1 MSKDL
6 QLIKRLLVA
15 VLILA
20 MALSATV
27 DMLSYADSVTSPQK
41 EILDKVKHE
50 LPGQVTAVITADAS
64 APVGQ
69 PFNLN
74 IRLDLPRIMT
84 HTYQADLPPSQMFD
98 EYEDVKVTI
107 PLPKG
112 VTAVDK
118 KYLDTSGKN
127 LVVEFPKLY
136 AGDFEGQTNKGK
148 DIKLK
153 LLDNGGVANG
163 EEFIFSGA
171 KWSLD
176 TDVYLDKTENPRREK
191 INITGD
197 ISETKHAAKASD
209 AWGLLK
215 TWKKTEEIGNQV
227 VFSFEIAAGLQG
239 AKADGSKFLYST
251 STEEYD
257 RYGRLNFQDNTYQIT
272 EFIPQLVQINQDGS
286 KIKKEIWPEA
296 VTVIKNAVSAYDIE
310 EKTVYQSNTSNY
322 TQGTTKNIT
331 FNQYNTYDPNPKTDI
346 IGESPQYTKYTVC
359 LAYNKD
365 AFLIDANEKVIRTFQ
380 VQNEAKLNYQL
391 LGEAAASD
399 ADEALASYVIRKGIG
414 QIVLNKYLVYPQDG
428 KEVKRVYD
436 EKAKKEFPMSS
447 ALTFTLY
454 TDIACTKVA
463 KTVADKDAIATYST
477 ERGNAVFDYMPAGTY
492 YVKETGAIKDFG
504 AKQNPM
510 QVTVPRSGGTATVE
524 FTNVNKDFG
533 SIAVQKVRKTKD
545 GKEVPF
551 GGVEFELYRNKQ
563 DVNDVSKKAPHTIK
577 TESDGNGYLN
587 KIPVGI
593 YYAKEL
599 MPNGYK
605 PNEEIYEVEVVAD
618 LAKFKG
624 FKASDGKYYGTAENP
639 IVNEANTGMLYFG
652 VIKWDL
658 DLKSERE
665 INYLTPSNQ
674 IKPVST
680 AYAGYKLDLY
690 HEKDGTIVRYKENG
704 KDVTL
709 TADQNGI
716 IKKRLPAGKYYVVAN
731 TSGYDKDKYT
741 PWAQN
746 HQMVDGKYCM
756 GAFTVEVYD
765 DNYNLPNPDSDGVI
779 DWKNALDYTTEYNVI
794 HNFSGMCNMSLKK
807 LGSGQYVVPEARF
820 DVYKIS
826 GKGAA
831 LSSGKRIEKDVKTNN
846 KAYKFFSNVEPGWY
860 AFVETAT
867 GPQYYLPKGGIRQDI
882 YVSKA
887 VFDQTMTG
895 KTGIEANKAKM
906 IQKAQLVFFDNKLYD
921 ETPLVGLTFKK
932 IDSKTKKQIYDGAK
946 FNVYY
951 IENDVDGSKGLSPID
966 SQEAKRVYLG
976 VYCYKTN
983 TSTKN
988 KFYETKTYNGI
999 TYNIFNAEK
1008 GAPKDKTYLVQG
1020 KDGKLVPAY
1029 GNDTTTMV
1037 GWIPYNLLGKDIKLY
1052 VEEVTAPL
1060 GYNLPSNPSDR
1071 IRSTT
1076 VKGGTIDET
1085 KVLVLENT
1093 PKPATC
1099 SITVAV
1105 SNRNYNQTKD
1115 MTAADSR
1122 GTYVEGSA
1130 VRLYEWNESS
1140 KKWVYV
1146 AEKNT
1151 SIDGTYITE
1160 SGAVFRTEFGK
1171 TYAIAE
1177 KKTGNKNNLYYYD
1190 VQHKWLKRESKDK
1203 LTLGDGT
1210 AAGTY
1215 KLEEQKTI
1223 DGWTLYGPITMP
1235 KASDHMVNYK
1245 FTFYNLP
1252 KQNIWLGKRDA
1263 DFDEPILKSGKF
1275 SIYRVPEGKS
1285 AYADLSELEWV
1296 YDYGSNGGWAT
1307 YKGAKLSIGNYVI
1320 VEVKAPRGYSN
1331 LGARKPFSVKETIKL
1346 IPGTNQY
1353 GVLVTM
1359 YNHEI
1364 QFLKDLV
1371 YNYMSK
1377 SVVTPAGKN
1386 IEGSLLGEKG
1396 ESISVS
1402 YQINGVRL
1410 SNIKNGVVY
1419 RNAVLEDS
1427 GLTYF
1432 AGQNGNGNEI
1442 KITEDDY
1449 ALTSLV
1455 VQKVTN
1461 FRGNSFKATVE
1472 YRTLGSNTW
1481 KSAGVVDLSKQQVS
1495 ITLGNDKEKAVAFR
1509 IKYDNDGIFQGFEGG
1524 GVTVNAELYKRDILK
1539 TEEEIISVK
1548 NTCNYTFQYGVY
1560 NEEGKLTYYDSKQIK
1575 DAIINLNPTDLY
1587 PQAKIQKS
1595 AELLTA
1601 SGTSESIA
1609 KAGDQIRYTIT
1620 LTNVSTGDKNPL
1632 RNPII
1637 LDRLPEEVKA
1647 VSQGQYEKYFDI
1659 TMPSGIKLASG
1670 SSMKPID
1677 GGTAAAVF
1685 FDGALEQG
1693 ESITVSFLTKVK
1705 EDAVSVDELIKN
1717 EAAASSA
1724 IKGYAVSGNTDAA
1737 SFKDVNGNWP
1747 TANDTYKT
1755 IVNKLKKKAY
1765 GYITS
1770 KAENTI
1776 ERSEGLTIRKYVQG
1790 ELDKEN
1796 GYQSYLSN
1804 TTPGGM
1810 VNFKI
1815 ILQNTGNTPVSK
1827 IRLADLLPQPG
1838 DDINEEERESK
1849 WQPIP
1854 QSYDVFK
1861 ISKNGKK
1868 TPLSPVIY
1876 TATGTFNQSLR
1887 GDSAAFGGAWQKG
1900 GSFSERTTA
1909 IGFDFGDETLKEGEY
1924 ISLELKMKAP
1934 TSGDFSGK
1942 FASNNASVYYN
1953 SEEKTND
1960 LLISNTV
1967 HTIYRTKLVGMGG
1980 KVFLDEDMDGL
1991 YTGSEKVI
1999 SGIPVRL
2006 HIYENGKL
2014 KDTLLTETGADGRYY
2029 FDNLFPSYAK
2039 EGEFDK
2045 PYYQYQAEFVI
2056 PKGTCLTDAYAG
2068 GADAWKA
2075 NELGKVGTSPAPQTN
2090 NDSEYSAQKREIDS
2104 NADVITHKTEL
2115 FYLNPAPNIDGAQP
2129 RTRQAGY
2136 DLTYDAGLVRVRNVE
2151 IKKYS
2156 GTTLATPLKGAEFC
2170 LTGTGLPASGITV
2183 TSDEN
2188 GIAAFKNPLL
2198 GAEGKY
2204 YRINYYGNY
2213 KIREVKAPEGHVNQN
2228 WQTTINAGEDRT
2240 NLTYEALNESS
2251 QLNYAV
2257 KNPKLTNLTIQK
2269 QVVNGTSADLTKDFY
2284 FTVIIEGRMYEGAYK
2299 QTAADGTITDKTT
2312 DAKGRIVLKHGQKA
2326 VIEGLQDGQ
2335 LYIVREA
2342 KAEGFSTHIS
2352 KGMGKIAAD
2361 ANQNVV
2367 TCTNTKDSGYVQ
2379 IKKVYKGNSIHR
2391 DDVFDFKVKIDG
2403 KDYSGYYMVGAESK
2417 EAQDGLIR
2425 IKGGETATIG
2435 AGIGQKFEV
2444 SEASYPNYETIVT
2457 ASNDISVSNLKASGS
2472 FKETIGEIIYT
2483 NVLQTTG
2490 IVVTKKLNIHE
2501 DIYELYKNSN
2511 FIFKMELDGKPY
2523 IGEYIFYPIKGDS
2536 GKKEIRYTSDGTFT
2550 MSAVNAVEFDKLPK
2564 GSSYRVSE
2572 LENQGGVSYT
2582 ITKPSFTGAVEKGAD
2597 EVTFENKF
2605 KETGKLHIKKV
2616 VTQKSGDTTEFR
2628 FRLKLNKE
2636 IVQKFTYKC
2645 RKTDGTFTTVKV
2657 TDGWIRLKHN
2667 ETAEIE
2673 GIPKGTL
2680 YEVTEEAKDKYTTII
2695 PNNYSGTIGTG
2706 SITVTY
2712 TNIYET
2718 DNIRFTLRKKV
2729 ISDKL
2734 SDHTKSYTFFIFV
2747 YSNKGGPAWQ
2757 RIHPIKSGTIVNLTT
2772 DKQTKITFST
2782 ANKNVLY
2789 AESKGSLNAPET
2801 MKGYFSVVKLKEGEE
2816 FRVSDED
2823 LITTTGIKLRG
2834 IYIIESKTDA
2844 PNLNESDISFS
2855 VSGSGEA
2862 RTTERY
2868 FKYKYGGKQITFE
2881 RQPIAQIFHPGAGKE
2896 KPDDKVRATIT
2907 NNFNTTDKAYRIQ
2920 IEKKWKSA
2928 SIPAAE
2934 LSKRYPI
2941 KIEVNIDGNYMPY
2954 NGSITVLKNG
2964 KSSTVAV
2971 SNGLTTIG
2979 LKETLTVTETGY
2991 NKFRVTELDSEGLY
3005 KTEYSGY
3012 DDNTTHIITGNETTS
3027 STIRK
3032 AVITNSYS
3040 SLSALNIY
3048 KTNVGGDANDEF
3060 TFKVY
3065 LNEKPYSGSYKIVSP
3080 SDSLKPEDWKNAQTT
3095 DGIIKLKGNQRAKIE
3110 GILPNTTYYVEEVEN
3125 SNYVSNCTTNNAS
3138 GTLNQNISIRF
3149 QNTIKNTGLS
3159 ISKTVVGAEAK
3170 DAEDVFEFF
3179 VSLKMTGDT
3188 AYVPYAGAY
3197 SIQQNG
3203 KTGDS
3208 IQISDGKVRIKAGQ
3222 LAVLKDIPLGSEY
3235 KVEEITHDKYS
3246 LTEKK
3251 GTEGKITDLGNLA
3264 TFVNT
3269 RKTAGLTIKKV
3280 QNGGD
3285 ANDIFRFKVTLNE
3298 AEYTGSYTV
3307 KDAAGE
3313 TLATNTTED
3322 GWLSIKGGQ
3331 QAEITGIAIGTVYKI
3346 TEEDR
3351 ADYEEQIQNAAGI
3364 IEEGENKNI
3373 ETFVND
3379 KIEKALIFSKSNI
3392 GGQQED
3398 AFEFELK
3405 VDGKAYS
3412 GEYTLTDADGKKQ
3425 TLTAEGGLITLKGG
3439 QQASVKLPVGS
3450 RYTLEEKDKAG
3461 YTKQIPTTSTYV
3473 EGGEEPEITV
3483 GEGSAEGTMFDGL
3496 QRIDFSNLYTEKGLL
3511 EINKIREGGSPS
3523 DLFVFN
3529 VTING
3534 VPYSG
3539 DYQIYTEDGMLIPG
3553 GHQTEGGKIT
3563 MTGGGR
3569 ILISGLNPGETYTVS
3584 ETPHPDYECDKPM
3597 QSGTISRSGTPEE
3610 GSYSVNRAD
3619 FVNVH
3624 KTGGFSVY
3632 KNNLGG
3638 NTSDLFTFT
3647 ALHEVT
3653 ETDEAGT
3660 STIFEPFPGMPYK
3673 LYQETLGGWEPV
3685 LNDEEIS
3692 FTTDAEGRF
3701 SLTGGQKAVFED
3713 VDSNTKIRITEAE
3726 AEGYAASVRLNEG
3739 SEIDASEI
3747 VFIVT
3752 GDTNHE
3758 VVYINR
3764 IVEQNIEMPETGG
3777 MGVAGFA
3784 AISALLSAFAIVLL
3798 RRKKN
3803 SNESL

>member
-27 DMLSYADSVTSPQK
+27 DMLSYADSVTSSEK
-41 EILDKVKHE
+41 EILDKVKRE

-84 HTYQADLPPSQMFD
+84 YTYQADLPSSQMFD
-98 EYEDVKVTI
+98 EYENVKVTI
-107 PLPKG
+107 PLPEG

-118 KYLDTSGKN
+118 NYLDASGKN
-127 LVVEFPKLY
+127 LVVKFPKLY
-136 AGDFEGQTNKGK
+136 DGDFEGQTNKGK

-163 EEFIFSGA
+163 KEFIFSGA

-176 TDVYLDKTENPRREK
+176 ADVYLDKTENQRREK

-197 ISETKHAAKASD
+197 IPQTKHTAKASD

-296 VTVIKNAVSAYDIE
+296 VTVIKNAVSAYGIK
-310 EKTVYQSNTSNY
+310 EKTVYPSTTSNY
-322 TQGTTKNIT
+322 IQGTTKNIT

-346 IGESPQYTKYTVC
+346 IGESPQYTKYTVR

-391 LGEAAASD
+391 IGEAAASD
-399 ADEALASYVIRKGIG
+399 ADEASASYVIRKGIG

-436 EKAKKEFPMSS
+436 KNAEKDFSMSS
-447 ALTFTLY
+447 PLTFTLY
-454 TDIACTKVA
+454 TDSACTKVA

-492 YVKETGAIKDFG
+492 YVKETGGIKSFT

-545 GKEVPF
+545 GSQVPF
-551 GGVEFELYRNKQ
+551 GEVKFELYRNKQ
-563 DVNDVSKKAPHTIK
+563 DVNDVSKEAAHTIK

-599 MPNGYK
+599 TPNGYK

-624 FKASDGKYYGTAENP
+624 FKASDGNYYGTAENP

-690 HEKDGTIVRYKENG
+690 YEKDGTIVRYKENG

-746 HQMVDGKYCM
+746 HQMVGGKYCM

-765 DNYNLPNPDSDGVI
+765 DNYDLPKPDADGKI
-779 DWKNALDYTTEYNVI
+779 DWKKEQGYTTNYDVI

-882 YVSKA
+882 YVSKP

-895 KTGIEANKAKM
+895 KDGIEANKAKM
-906 IQKAQLVFFDNKLYD
+906 IQAAQLVFFDNKLYD

-932 IDSKTKKQIYDGAK
+932 IDSKTKEQIYDGAK

-951 IENDVDGSKGLSPID
+951 IENDVDGSQELSPID
-966 SQEAKRVYLG
+966 SQKAKRVYLG

-999 TYNIFNAEK
+999 KYNIFNAEK

-1037 GWIPYNLLGKDIKLY
+1037 GWIPYDLLGEDIKLY
-1052 VEEVTAPL
+1052 VEEVTAPI
-1060 GYNLPSNPSDR
+1060 GYDLPSNPSDR

-1235 KASDHMVNYK
+1235 KASDQMVNYK

-1263 DFDEPILKSGKF
+1263 DLDEPILRAGKF

-1377 SVVTPAGKN
+1377 SVVMPAGRN

-1472 YRTLGSNTW
+1472 YRTLGSNAW

-1601 SGTSESIA
+1601 SGTSENIA

-1705 EDAVSVDELIKN
+1705 EDAVSVDKLIKN

-1770 KAENTI
+1770 KAENTL
-1776 ERSEGLTIRKYVQG
+1776 ERSEGITIRKYVQG

-1815 ILQNTGNTPVSK
+1815 ILQNTGNTQVSN

-1838 DDINEEERESK
+1838 DDINKEERESK

-1868 TPLSPVIY
+1868 TPLTPVIY

-1967 HTIYRTKLVGMGG
+1967 HTIYRTKIVGMGG
-1980 KVFLDEDMDGL
+1980 KVFLDEDIDGL

-2014 KDTLLTETGADGRYY
+2014 KDTLLTETDADGRYY

-2090 NDSEYSAQKREIDS
+2090 NDSKYSAQKREIDS
-2104 NADVITHKTEL
+2104 NADVTTHKTEL

-2170 LTGTGLPASGITV
+2170 LTGTGLPEAGITV

-2188 GIAAFKNPLL
+2188 GIAAFNNPLL

-2213 KIREVKAPEGHVNQN
+2213 KIREVKAPEGYVNQN

-2240 NLTYEALNESS
+2240 NLTYEALNESA

-2257 KNPKLTNLTIQK
+2257 NNPKLTSLTIQK
-2269 QVVNGTSADLTKDFY
+2269 QVVNGTSDDLKKDFY
-2284 FTVIIEGRMYEGAYK
+2284 FTAMIEGKVYVGKYK
-2299 QTAADGTITDKTT
+2299 LIAADNTSADETT
-2312 DAKGRIVLKHGQKA
+2312 DAEGRIVLKHGEKA
-2326 VIEGLQDGQ
+2326 VIEGLRDGQ

-2352 KGMGKIAAD
+2352 KGMGMIAAD

-2367 TCTNTKDSGYVQ
+2367 TCTNQKELGYVRISKIYQ
-2379 IKKVYKGNSIHR
+2379 GTSIHR
-2391 DDVFDFKVKIDG
+2391 GDEFEFTVTVDG
-2403 KDYSGYYMVGAESK
+2403 EKYTGHYTKNSVSYPVENGK
-2417 EAQDGLIR
+2417 IR
-2425 IKGGETATIG
+2425 IKGGEIAVIE
-2435 AGIGQKFEV
+2435 AGIGQKFEIT
-2444 SEASYPNYETIVT
+2444 EDSYSNYVTKVT
-2457 ASNDISVSNLKASGS
+2457 ASEGIDVSNLKASGII
-2472 FKETIGEIIYT
+2472 KETIGEVTYT
-2483 NVLQTTG
+2483 NTRQTQGLLITKEIFNAGQFEYIFDDMSFRFKLLIDG
-2490 IVVTKKLNIHE
+2490 I
-2501 DIYELYKNSN
+2501 
-2511 FIFKMELDGKPY
+2511 PY
-2523 IGEYIFYPIKGDS
+2523 SGNYIFYP
-2536 GKKEIRYTSDGTFT
+2536 
-2550 MSAVNAVEFDKLPK
+2550 
-2564 GSSYRVSE
+2564 
-2572 LENQGGVSYT
+2572 
-2582 ITKPSFTGAVEKGAD
+2582 
-2597 EVTFENKF
+2597 
-2605 KETGKLHIKKV
+2605 
-2616 VTQKSGDTTEFR
+2616 
-2628 FRLKLNKE
+2628 NKE
-2636 IVQKFTYKC
+2636 STDKAVTKYT
-2645 RKTDGTFTTVKV
+2645 TDGTFLLTPSSAVYFDALAK
-2657 TDGWIRLKHN
+2657 GSPYEII
-2667 ETAEIE
+2667 EIE
-2673 GIPKGTL
+2673 SPGNYKFLTAKVNGVVGDHGGEATAVNRLQKNKNLTIKKTVSGKSNDNTQFYFNLYLNDKKVNKISYKLYDKNGT
-2680 YEVTEEAKDKYTTII
+2680 YKDT
-2695 PNNYSGTIGTG
+2695 
-2706 SITVTY
+2706 SITNGKIVIKSGQYVLIEKIPSESTY
-2712 TNIYET
+2712 KVVEIDVPNGYTAVRPINYKGKV
-2718 DNIRFTLRKKV
+2718 DNNHITVEYKNVYDTPPDGYLMLKKKV
-2729 ISDKL
+2729 ISDID
-2734 SDHTKSYTFFIFV
+2734 SDHEQK
-2747 YSNKGGPAWQ
+2747 YSLYLG
-2757 RIHPIKSGTIVNLTT
+2757 SGTPRKKIISDADNRNIFTIKNLRDGTERKSSGDGT
-2772 DKQTKITFST
+2772 HTF
-2782 ANKNVLY
+2782 
-2789 AESKGSLNAPET
+2789 
-2801 MKGYFSVVKLKEGEE
+2801 KEGDYIHRYDVFEIYPWE
-2816 FRVSDED
+2816 VV
-2823 LITTTGIKLRG
+2823 LIPVKKLNPDWDGKCLIQFGERKPQYMTVDTIGNTQGSGVFKAPKSSAANGKVFTVVNTRTTT
-2834 IYIIESKTDA
+2834 
-2844 PNLNESDISFS
+2844 
-2855 VSGSGEA
+2855 
-2862 RTTERY
+2862 
-2868 FKYKYGGKQITFE
+2868 
-2881 RQPIAQIFHPGAGKE
+2881 
-2896 KPDDKVRATIT
+2896 
-2907 NNFNTTDKAYRIQ
+2907 
-2920 IEKKWKSA
+2920 EKKYFLSITKKTAGTIA
-2928 SIPAAE
+2928 SNASFP
-2934 LSKRYPI
+2934 L
-2941 KIEVNIDGNYMPY
+2941 KIEI
-2954 NGSITVLKNG
+2954 KNG
-2964 KSSTVAV
+2964 NSWIPFVGQAQSNIRDMFEIT
-2971 SNGLTTIG
+2971 NGLTDIRGAEKLTI
-2979 LKETLTVTETGY
+2979 
-2991 NKFRVTELDSEGLY
+2991 EGLPAN
-3005 KTEYSGY
+3005 TQVRVCEIDAENVY
-3012 DDNTTHIITGNETTS
+3012 DKVYAGFNSSDKDGGVIKIVKNTSVT
-3027 STIRK
+3027 
-3032 AVITNSYS
+3032 ITNSYS
-3040 SLSALNIY
+3040 KNYVLNIF
-3048 KTNVGGDANDEF
+3048 KTNIGGDADDEF

-3065 LNEKPYSGSYKIVSP
+3065 LNEKPYNGSYNIATN
-3080 SDSLKPEDWKNAQTT
+3080 DTNWKAEKTS
-3095 DGIIKLKGNQRAKIE
+3095 DGIIKLKGNQRAKIQN
-3110 GILPNTTYYVEEVEN
+3110 LAPNATYFVEEVEN
-3125 SNYVSNCTTNNAS
+3125 PNYVSRCTTDNAS
-3138 GTLNQNISIRF
+3138 GTIIRATTDVKF
-3149 QNTIKNTGLS
+3149 ENTIKNTGLS
-3159 ISKTVVGAEAK
+3159 ISKTAVGAEAK
-3170 DAEDVFEFF
+3170 DAEDVFEFL

-3203 KTGDS
+3203 KIGDS
-3208 IQISDGKVRIKAGQ
+3208 IQISDGKVRLKAGQ
-3222 LAVLKDIPLGSEY
+3222 LAVLKDIPLGTEY
-3235 KVEEITHDKYS
+3235 KIEEIAHDKYTLS
-3246 LTEKK
+3246 KSS
-3251 GTEGKITDLGNLA
+3251 GTTGKITELGNLA
-3264 TFVNT
+3264 TFENT
-3269 RKTAGLTIKKV
+3269 RKTARLTIKKV

-3298 AEYTGSYTV
+3298 AEYKENYIVT
-3307 KDAAGE
+3307 DAAG
-3313 TLATNTTED
+3313 TITTNTAAD

-3373 ETFVND
+3373 ETFVNN
-3379 KIEKALIFSKSNI
+3379 KIEKALIFSKSNL
-3392 GGQQED
+3392 GGNQED
-3398 AFEFELK
+3398 SFGFELK

-3412 GEYTLTDADGKKQ
+3412 GEYTLINADGNKQ

-3450 RYTLEEKDKAG
+3450 KYTLMERNKTG

-3726 AEGYAASVRLNEG
+3726 AEGYVASVRLNEG

>member
-27 DMLSYADSVTSPQK
+27 DMLSYADSVTSSEK
-41 EILDKVKHE
+41 EILDKVKRE

-84 HTYQADLPPSQMFD
+84 YTYQADLPSSQMFD

-107 PLPKG
+107 PLPEG

-118 KYLDTSGKN
+118 NYLDASGKN
-127 LVVEFPKLY
+127 LVVKFPKLY
-136 AGDFEGQTNKGK
+136 DGDFEGQTNKGK

-163 EEFIFSGA
+163 KEFIFSGA

-197 ISETKHAAKASD
+197 IPETKHTAKASD

-257 RYGRLNFQDNTYQIT
+257 RYGRLDFQDDTYQIT

-286 KIKKEIWPEA
+286 KIKKDIWPEA
-296 VTVIKNAVSAYDIE
+296 VTVIKNAVSAYGIE
-310 EKTVYQSNTSNY
+310 EKTVYPSNTSNY
-322 TQGTTKNIT
+322 IQGTTKNIT

-346 IGESPQYTKYTVC
+346 IGESPQYTKYTVR

-391 LGEAAASD
+391 IGEAAASD
-399 ADEALASYVIRKGIG
+399 ADEASASYVIRKGIG

-436 EKAKKEFPMSS
+436 EKGEKEFLMSS

-454 TDIACTKVA
+454 TDSACTKVA

-492 YVKETGAIKDFG
+492 YVKETGGIKSFT

-551 GGVEFELYRNKQ
+551 GGVVFELYRSKQ
-563 DVNDVSKKAPHTIK
+563 DVNDGSKKAAYTIE
-577 TESDGNGYLN
+577 TGSDGNGYLN

-599 MPNGYK
+599 TPNGYK

-624 FKASDGKYYGTAENP
+624 FMASDGKYYGTAEKP

-680 AYAGYKLDLY
+680 AYAGYQLDLY
-690 HEKDGTIVRYKENG
+690 YEKDDTIVRYKENG

-765 DNYNLPNPDSDGVI
+765 DNYDLPKPDVDGKI
-779 DWKNALDYTTEYNVI
+779 DWKKEQGYTTNYDVI
-794 HNFSGMCNMSLKK
+794 HNFSGMCNLSLKK

-831 LSSGKRIEKDVKTNN
+831 LSSGKQIGKDVKTNN

-882 YVSKA
+882 YVSKP
-887 VFDQTMTG
+887 VFDQTVKG
-895 KTGIEANKAKM
+895 KAGIEANKAKM
-906 IQKAQLVFFDNKLYD
+906 IQAAQLVFFDNKLYD

-932 IDSKTKKQIYDGAK
+932 IDSKTQKQIYDGAK

-966 SQEAKRVYLG
+966 SKEAKRVYLG

-999 TYNIFNAEK
+999 KYNIFNAEK

-1052 VEEVTAPL
+1052 VEEVTAPI
-1060 GYNLPSNPSDR
+1060 GYYLPENSSDR
-1071 IRSTT
+1071 IRSIT

-1085 KVLVLENT
+1085 NVLVLENT

-1122 GTYVEGSA
+1122 GTYVDGSA

-1151 SIDGTYITE
+1151 SIDETYITE

-1177 KKTGNKNNLYYYD
+1177 KKTGNKNDLYYYD
-1190 VQHKWLKRESKDK
+1190 VQHKWLKSESKDE
-1203 LTLGDGT
+1203 LTSGDGT

-1215 KLEEQKTI
+1215 KLEEQTTI

-1235 KASDHMVNYK
+1235 KASDQMVNYK

-1263 DFDEPILKSGKF
+1263 DFDEPILRAGKF

-1307 YKGAKLSIGNYVI
+1307 YKGAKLPIGNYVI
-1320 VEVKAPRGYSN
+1320 VEVKAPHGYSN

-1359 YNHEI
+1359 YNWPI
-1364 QFLKDLV
+1364 D
-1371 YNYMSK
+1371 YYK
-1377 SVVTPAGKN
+1377 SRVSNAMNKKVLNPSGGTIK
-1386 IEGSLLGEKG
+1386 GSLLGEVG
-1396 ESISVS
+1396 ESLNVS
-1402 YQINGVRL
+1402 YRIDGLRLNNVENGVAY
-1410 SNIKNGVVY
+1410 K
-1419 RNAVLEDS
+1419 NAVFEDS
-1427 GLTYF
+1427 GLAYY
-1432 AGQNGNGNEI
+1432 AGQNGNGDEI
-1442 KITEDDY
+1442 ELTKDDY
-1449 ALTSLV
+1449 AFTSLV
-1455 VQKVTN
+1455 INKAEDTKRGFVNATIEYCAAGSKEWKQAAKVELSAQQTTIPL
-1461 FRGNSFKATVE
+1461 GKAGEKAT
-1472 YRTLGSNTW
+1472 
-1481 KSAGVVDLSKQQVS
+1481 
-1495 ITLGNDKEKAVAFR
+1495 AFR
-1509 IKYDNDGIFQGFEGG
+1509 IKYDDSSVKNGFTGG
-1524 GVTVNAELYKRDILK
+1524 EVTVNAKLYKRDILK
-1539 TEEEIISVK
+1539 TEEEIISIK
-1548 NTCNYTFQYGVY
+1548 NSSNYTFKYGIY

-1620 LTNVSTGDKNPL
+1620 LTNVSTGEQNPL

-1670 SSMKPID
+1670 SGMKPID
-1677 GGTAAAVF
+1677 GETVAALF
-1685 FDGALEQG
+1685 FDGELQKG
-1693 ESITVSFLTKVK
+1693 ETITVSFLTKIK
-1705 EDAVSVDELIKN
+1705 ADAVSIDKLIVN

-1724 IKGYAVSGNTDAA
+1724 MKGYAVSGNTDAA

-1747 TANDTYKT
+1747 TANDTYKR

-1770 KAENTI
+1770 KAENTL
-1776 ERSEGLTIRKYVQG
+1776 ERREGITIRKYVQG
-1790 ELDKEN
+1790 ELDREN

-1815 ILQNTGNTPVSK
+1815 ILQNTGNTSVSK

-1838 DDINEEERESK
+1838 DDINGEERESK
-1849 WQPIP
+1849 WRPIP

-1861 ISKNGKK
+1861 ISKNGTK
-1868 TPLSPVIY
+1868 TPLTPVIY
-1876 TATGTFNQSLR
+1876 TATGDFYQSLR
-1887 GDSAAFGGAWQKG
+1887 GDSATFGGAWKEG
-1900 GSFSERTTA
+1900 GSFSEGTTA
-1909 IGFDFGDETLKEGEY
+1909 IGLDFGDEKLKEGEY
-1924 ISLELKMKAP
+1924 ISLELRMKAP
-1934 TSGDFSGK
+1934 TSGDFGGK

-1953 SEEKTND
+1953 SAEKTNE

-1967 HTIYRTKLVGMGG
+1967 HTIYHTKPVGMGG

-2006 HIYENGKL
+2006 HIYEDGKL
-2014 KDTLLTETGADGRYY
+2014 KDTLLTETDADGRYY
-2029 FDNLFPSYAK
+2029 FDNLLPSYVK
-2039 EGEFDK
+2039 DGKFDGH
-2045 PYYQYQAEFVI
+2045 YYQYQAEFVI

-2075 NELGKVGTSPAPQTN
+2075 NELGKVGTTLAPITI
-2090 NDSEYSAQKREIDS
+2090 NDSEYSASNREIDS
-2104 NADVITHKTEL
+2104 NADVTTHKTEL
-2115 FYLNPAPNIDGAQP
+2115 FYLNPAPNIDGAEP

-2136 DLTYDAGLVRVRNVE
+2136 DLTYDAGLVRVRNIE

-2156 GTTLATPLKGAEFC
+2156 GTTLAAPLKGAEFC
-2170 LTGTGLPASGITV
+2170 LTGTGLPEAGITV

-2213 KIREVKAPEGHVNQN
+2213 KVREVKAPEGYVNQN
-2228 WQTTINAGEDRT
+2228 WQTTINAGEDKT

-2257 KNPKLTNLTIQK
+2257 NNPKLTNLTIQK
-2269 QVVNGTSADLTKDFY
+2269 QVVNGTSDDLKKDFY
-2284 FTVIIEGRMYEGAYK
+2284 FTVIIEGKIYEGAYK
-2299 QTAADGTITDKTT
+2299 LIAADGTSTDKNT
-2312 DAKGRIVLKHGQKA
+2312 DANGRIVLKHGQKA
-2326 VIEGLQDGQ
+2326 VIEGLEDGQ
-2335 LYIVREA
+2335 LYIVREE
-2342 KAEGFSTHIS
+2342 KAEGFTSHIT
-2352 KGMGKIAAD
+2352 KGMGTIAAD
-2361 ANQNVV
+2361 AKQNVV
-2367 TCTNTKDSGYVQ
+2367 TCTNQKELGYVRISKIYQ
-2379 IKKVYKGNSIHR
+2379 GTSIHR
-2391 DDVFDFKVKIDG
+2391 GDEFEFTVTVDG
-2403 KDYSGYYMVGAESK
+2403 EKYTGHYTKNSISYPVENGK
-2417 EAQDGLIR
+2417 IR
-2425 IKGGETATIG
+2425 IKGGETAVIE
-2435 AGIGQKFEV
+2435 AGIGQKFEI
-2444 SEASYPNYETIVT
+2444 EEISYSNYTTTVT
-2457 ASNDISVSNLKASGS
+2457 ASEGIDVSNLKVSGII
-2472 FKETIGEIIYT
+2472 KERIGEVTYT
-2483 NVLQTTG
+2483 NTQETQGL
-2490 IVVTKKLNIHE
+2490 VVTKELIGS
-2501 DIYELYKNSN
+2501 DDVYEHYKNSN
-2511 FIFKMELDGKPY
+2511 FIFKIEVDGNPY
-2523 IGEYIFYPIKGDS
+2523 IGEYIFYPIKGDAT
-2536 GKKEIRYTSDGTFT
+2536 KKESRYTSDGTFT
-2550 MSAVNAVEFDKLPK
+2550 MSAVNAVAFDKLPK
-2564 GSSYRVSE
+2564 GSRYRVSE
-2572 LENQGGVSYT
+2572 LQDQGGISY
-2582 ITKPSFTGAVEKGAD
+2582 IATKSSFDGIIGTGAD

-2605 KETGKLHIKKV
+2605 KETGKLYVKKV

-2645 RKTDGTFTTVKV
+2645 RKTDGTFTTVNV

-2673 GIPKGTL
+2673 GIPKGTP
-2680 YEVTEEAKDKYTTII
+2680 YEVTEETKDGYLTII
-2695 PNNYSGTIGTG
+2695 PDNAIGTVD
-2706 SITVTY
+2706 STTMTVEFINAYQTQGG
-2712 TNIYET
+2712 EAA
-2718 DNIRFTLRKKV
+2718 FSLRKKV
-2729 ISDKL
+2729 NSNKIA
-2734 SDHTKSYTFFIFV
+2734 DHNKSYSFFVWIFH
-2747 YSNKGGPAWQ
+2747 SNAKPTAFTAPWN
-2757 RIHPIKSGTIVNLTT
+2757 GTIVDLRTNEERDCRLSAKTINISYKIGSTTYSGVAAIVELKEWEELRIPGNEIIARGPAKPVYKVCFTESKKSFSNLRENDIKITSKGTSFYGVDKASFTYTHGDTSVTNAKQVFGYINYRKVSNALVGVSSNVVTNNYDVT
-2772 DKQTKITFST
+2772 DKTYQ
-2782 ANKNVLY
+2782 
-2789 AESKGSLNAPET
+2789 
-2801 MKGYFSVVKLKEGEE
+2801 
-2816 FRVSDED
+2816 
-2823 LITTTGIKLRG
+2823 
-2834 IYIIESKTDA
+2834 
-2844 PNLNESDISFS
+2844 
-2855 VSGSGEA
+2855 
-2862 RTTERY
+2862 
-2868 FKYKYGGKQITFE
+2868 
-2881 RQPIAQIFHPGAGKE
+2881 
-2896 KPDDKVRATIT
+2896 
-2907 NNFNTTDKAYRIQ
+2907 IQ

-3170 DAEDVFEFF
+3170 DAEDVFEFL

-3188 AYVPYAGAY
+3188 AYVPYAGTY

-3235 KVEEITHDKYS
+3235 KVEEIAHDKYS
-3246 LTEKK
+3246 LTEEK

-3269 RKTAGLTIKKV
+3269 RKAAGLSIKKV

-3298 AEYTGSYTV
+3298 AEYKGDYIVT
-3307 KDAAGE
+3307 DAAGK
-3313 TLATNTTED
+3313 TTTNTASD

-3331 QAEITGIAIGTVYKI
+3331 QAEITGIPIGAKYEI
-3346 TEEDR
+3346 IEEDR
-3351 ADYEEQIQNAAGI
+3351 TDYDEQRLYAAGI

-3392 GGQQED
+3392 GGNRED
-3398 AFEFELK
+3398 SFEFELK
-3405 VDGKAYS
+3405 VNGNAYS
-3412 GEYTLTDADGKKQ
+3412 GEYTLTDTDADGDAQ
-3425 TLTAEGGLITLKGG
+3425 TLSTSNGVISLKGG

-3450 RYTLEEKDKAG
+3450 KYTLTERNKAG

-3473 EGGEEPEITV
+3473 EGEEAPEIKV
-3483 GEGSAEGTMFDGL
+3483 GEGTAAGTMFDGL

-3523 DLFVFN
+3523 DLFFFH

-3534 VPYSG
+3534 VSYNG

-3553 GHQTEGGKIT
+3553 RHQTEDGKIT

-3569 ILISGLNPGETYTVS
+3569 ILISGLDPGAEYTVT
-3584 ETPHPDYECDKPM
+3584 ETTHPDYKCDKPT
-3597 QSGTISRSGTPEE
+3597 QTGTITKDGTPEE
-3610 GSYSVNRAD
+3610 GRYSVNYAD

-3638 NTSDLFTFT
+3638 NTSDSFTFT

-3660 STIFEPFPGMPYK
+3660 STIFEPFSGMPYK

-3685 LNDEEIS
+3685 LNGEEIY
-3692 FTTDAEGRF
+3692 FYTDAEGRF
-3701 SLTGGQKAVFED
+3701 NLTGEQKAVFED
-3713 VDSNTKIRITEAE
+3713 VDTGAKIRITEAE
-3726 AEGYAASVRLNEG
+3726 AEGYAASVRLDEG
-3739 SEIDASEI
+3739 SETDASEI
-3747 VFIVT
+3747 IFTVT

>member
-118 KYLDTSGKN
+118 NYLDTSGKN
-127 LVVEFPKLY
+127 LVVKFPKLY
-136 AGDFEGQTNKGK
+136 DGDFEGQTNKGK

-690 HEKDGTIVRYKENG
+690 YEKDGKIVRYKENG

-709 TADQNGI
+709 TADQNGT

-765 DNYNLPNPDSDGVI
+765 DNYDLPKPDADGKI
-779 DWKNALDYTTEYNVI
+779 DWKKEQGYTTNYDVI
-794 HNFSGMCNMSLKK
+794 HNFSGMCNVSLKK

-831 LSSGKRIEKDVKTNN
+831 LSTGKRIDKDVKTNN

-1190 VQHKWLKRESKDK
+1190 VQHKWLKSESKDN
-1203 LTLGDGT
+1203 LTLGDGI

-1235 KASDHMVNYK
+1235 NASEKEVNYK

-1252 KQNIWLGKRDA
+1252 LQDVWLGKRDA
-1263 DFDEPILKSGKF
+1263 EIDEPILRAGKF
-1275 SIYRVPEGKS
+1275 SIYRIPEGKS
-1285 AYADLSELEWV
+1285 AYDDLSELEWV
-1296 YDYGSNGGWAT
+1296 YNYGSNGGWAT
-1307 YKGAKLSIGNYVI
+1307 YKGARLPVGKYVA
-1320 VEVKAPRGYSN
+1320 VEVRAPYGYSN
-1331 LGARKPFSVKETIKL
+1331 PGNRKPFSVNETIKL

-1359 YNHEI
+1359 YNWPI
-1364 QFLKDLV
+1364 D
-1371 YNYMSK
+1371 YYK
-1377 SVVTPAGKN
+1377 SRVSNVMNKKVLNPSGGTIK
-1386 IEGSLLGEKG
+1386 GSLLGEAG
-1396 ESISVS
+1396 DAIDIS
-1402 YQINGVRL
+1402 YQIDGLRL
-1410 SNIKNGVVY
+1410 NNVKNGVAY
-1419 RNAVLEDS
+1419 KNAVLEDS
-1427 GLTYF
+1427 GLTYY
-1432 AGQNGNGNEI
+1432 AGQNGNGDVI
-1442 KITEDDY
+1442 TLTEDDY
-1449 ALTSLV
+1449 AFTSLDI
-1455 VQKVTN
+1455 Q
-1461 FRGNSFKATVE
+1461 KATNSSGKFVKATID
-1472 YRTLGSNTW
+1472 YRTTDSNTW
-1481 KSAGVVDLSKQQVS
+1481 QTIGNVELSAQQTSVP
-1495 ITLGNDKEKAVAFR
+1495 LGKEGEKATAFR
-1509 IKYDNDGIFQGFEGG
+1509 IKYDDSSVKNGFTGG
-1524 GVTVNAELYKRDILK
+1524 EVIVNAKLYKRDILK
-1539 TEEEIISVK
+1539 TEEEIISIK
-1548 NTCNYTFQYGVY
+1548 NSSNYTFKYGIY
-1560 NEEGKLTYYDSKQIK
+1560 SEEGKLTYYDSKQIK

-1601 SGTSESIA
+1601 SGTSENIA

-1620 LTNVSTGDKNPL
+1620 LNNVSNGEQNPM

-1647 VSQGQYEKYFDI
+1647 VSQGQYEKYFDV
-1659 TMPSGIKLASG
+1659 TMPSGIKLAAGSG
-1670 SSMKPID
+1670 MKTISEE
-1677 GGTAAAVF
+1677 TVAALF
-1685 FDGALEQG
+1685 FDGTLQKG
-1693 ESITVSFLTKVK
+1693 QTITISFLTKVK
-1705 EDAVSVDELIKN
+1705 ADAVSVDRLIVN

-1724 IKGYAVSGNTDAA
+1724 QKGYAISGNVGAA
-1737 SFKDVNGNWP
+1737 SFKDSNGAWP
-1747 TANDTYKT
+1747 NTNEDYKT
-1755 IVNKLKKKAY
+1755 IVEKLKKNAY
-1765 GYITS
+1765 GYITA
-1770 KAENTI
+1770 KADNTI

-1810 VNFKI
+1810 VNFKV
-1815 ILQNTGNTPVSK
+1815 ILQNTGNTSVSN

-1838 DDINEEERESK
+1838 DNVIISENRESK
-1849 WQPIP
+1849 WQSIP
-1854 QSYDVFK
+1854 QSYNVFK
-1861 ISKNGKK
+1861 VSKNGQK
-1868 TPLSPVIY
+1868 TQLRPTIY
-1876 TATGTFNQSLR
+1876 TDTGVFNQSLR
-1887 GDSAAFGGAWQKG
+1887 GDSAAFDSEWTQG
-1900 GSFSERTTA
+1900 GSFSKNTTA
-1909 IGFDFGDETLKEGEY
+1909 IGFNFGNVTLQEGEY

-1934 TSGDFSGK
+1934 TSRDYAGT

-1953 SEEKTND
+1953 SASETNK
-1960 LLISNTV
+1960 LVVSNTV
-1967 HTIYRTKLVGMGG
+1967 HTIYHVKPVGMGG
-1980 KVFLDEDMDGL
+1980 KVFLDEDIDGL
-1991 YTGSEKVI
+1991 YAEKEKLI

-2006 HIYENGKL
+2006 YVYEDGKF
-2014 KDTLLTETGADGRYY
+2014 KGTLLTTTDKDGRYF
-2029 FDNLFPSYAK
+2029 FDNLLPSYVK
-2039 EGEFDK
+2039 NGKFEGH
-2045 PYYQYQAEFVI
+2045 YYQYQAEFVI

-2068 GADAWKA
+2068 SADAWKA
-2075 NELGKVGTSPAPQTN
+2075 NELGKVGTTPAPQTN
-2090 NDSEYSAQKREIDS
+2090 NDSKYSAQKREIDS
-2104 NADVITHKTEL
+2104 NADVTTHKTEL
-2115 FYLNPAPNIDGAQP
+2115 FYLNPAPNIDEAQP
-2129 RTRQAGY
+2129 RTRLAGY
-2136 DLTYDAGLVRVRNVE
+2136 DLTYDAGLVRVRNIE

-2156 GTTLATPLKGAEFC
+2156 GTTLTTSLKGAEFC

-2183 TSDEN
+2183 ASDEN
-2188 GIAAFKNPLL
+2188 GIAAFNNPLL

-2213 KIREVKAPEGHVNQN
+2213 KIREVKAPEGYVNQN
-2228 WQTTINAGEDRT
+2228 WQTTINAGEDKT

-2257 KNPKLTNLTIQK
+2257 NNPKLTSLTIQK
-2269 QVVNGTSADLTKDFY
+2269 QVVNGSSDDLKKDFY
-2284 FTVIIEGRMYEGAYK
+2284 FTVIIEGKIYEGAYK
-2299 QTAADGTITDKTT
+2299 LIAADGTSTDKNT
-2312 DAKGRIVLKHGQKA
+2312 DANGRIVLKHGQKA
-2326 VIEGLQDGQ
+2326 VIEGLEDGQ
-2335 LYIVREA
+2335 LYIVREG
-2342 KAEGFSTHIS
+2342 KSDGFTSHIT
-2352 KGMGKIAAD
+2352 KGMGTIAAD
-2361 ANQNVV
+2361 ANQNIV
-2367 TCTNTKDSGYVQ
+2367 TCTNTKESGYVR
-2379 IKKVYKGNSIHR
+2379 ISKVYQGTSIHR
-2391 DDVFDFKVKIDG
+2391 EASFKFNVKVDG
-2403 KDYSGYYMVGAESK
+2403 KPYTGYYTINSTSSYTN
-2417 EAQDGLIR
+2417 DGVIR
-2425 IKGGETATIG
+2425 IKGGETAVIE
-2435 AGIGQKFEV
+2435 AGIGQKFEI
-2444 SEASYPNYETIVT
+2444 EEISYSNYTTTVT
-2457 ASNDISVSNLKASGS
+2457 ASEGIDLSNLKASGII
-2472 FKETIGEIIYT
+2472 KETISEVTYT
-2483 NVLQTTG
+2483 NTLQTEG
-2490 IVVTKKLNIHE
+2490 LVVTKELIGS
-2501 DIYELYKNSN
+2501 DDVYEHYKNSN
-2511 FIFKMELDGKPY
+2511 FIFKMEVDGNPY
-2523 IGEYIFYPIKGDS
+2523 IGEYIFYPIKGDAI
-2536 GKKEIRYTSDGTFT
+2536 KKESRYTSDGTFT
-2550 MSAVNAVEFDKLPK
+2550 MSAVNAVAFDKLPK
-2564 GSSYRVSE
+2564 GSRYRVSE
-2572 LENQGGVSYT
+2572 LQDQGGISY
-2582 ITKPSFTGAVEKGAD
+2582 IATKLSFDGIIGTGAD

-2605 KETGKLHIKKV
+2605 KETGKLNIKKV
-2616 VTQKSGDTTEFR
+2616 VTQKSDDTTEFR

-2636 IVQKFTYKC
+2636 FVKELTYK
-2645 RKTDGTFTTVKV
+2645 RKKTDGTYTTVKV
-2657 TDGWIRLKHN
+2657 TDGWILLKHN

-2673 GIPKGTL
+2673 GVPKGTP
-2680 YEVTEEAKDKYTTII
+2680 YEVTEETKDGYLTII
-2695 PNNYSGTIGTG
+2695 PDNAIGTVD
-2706 SITVTY
+2706 STTMTVEFINAYQTQGG
-2712 TNIYET
+2712 EAA
-2718 DNIRFTLRKKV
+2718 FSLRKKV
-2729 ISDKL
+2729 NSNKIA
-2734 SDHTKSYTFFIFV
+2734 DHNKSYSFFVWIFH
-2747 YSNKGGPAWQ
+2747 SKMNPTAFTAPWN
-2757 RIHPIKSGTIVNLTT
+2757 GTIVDLRTNEERDCRLSARTINISYKIDSTTYSGVAAIVELKEWEELRIPGNEIIARGPAKSSYQVCFTESKKSFSNLRENDIKITRKGTSRCDVDEASFTYTHGDTYVTNAKQVFGYIIYRKVSNALVGVSSNVVTNNYDVT
-2772 DKQTKITFST
+2772 DKTYQ
-2782 ANKNVLY
+2782 
-2789 AESKGSLNAPET
+2789 
-2801 MKGYFSVVKLKEGEE
+2801 
-2816 FRVSDED
+2816 
-2823 LITTTGIKLRG
+2823 
-2834 IYIIESKTDA
+2834 
-2844 PNLNESDISFS
+2844 
-2855 VSGSGEA
+2855 
-2862 RTTERY
+2862 
-2868 FKYKYGGKQITFE
+2868 
-2881 RQPIAQIFHPGAGKE
+2881 
-2896 KPDDKVRATIT
+2896 
-2907 NNFNTTDKAYRIQ
+2907 IQ
-2920 IEKKWKSA
+2920 IEKKWGTA
-2928 SIPAAE
+2928 SILAAE

-2941 KIEVNIDGNYMPY
+2941 KIEVNVDGSYVPY
-2954 NGSITVLKNG
+2954 SGNITVLKDG

-3012 DDNTTHIITGNETTS
+3012 DNNNTRIITGNETTS
-3027 STIRK
+3027 STIKK
-3032 AVITNSYS
+3032 AVITNSYN
-3040 SLSALNIY
+3040 SLYALNIY
-3048 KTNVGGDANDEF
+3048 KTNVGGNANDEF

-3065 LNEKPYSGSYKIVSP
+3065 LNENPYSGSYKIVSP

-3483 GEGSAEGTMFDGL
+3483 GEGTAEGTMFDGL
-3496 QRIDFSNLYTEKGLL
+3496 QRIDFSNLYMEKGLL

-3523 DLFVFN
+3523 DLFVFK
-3529 VTING
+3529 VTINDD
-3534 VPYSG
+3534 PYSG

-3553 GHQTEGGKIT
+3553 EHQAKDGTIT

-3569 ILISGLNPGETYTVS
+3569 ILISGLNPGDTYTVS

-3624 KTGGFSVY
+3624 KSGGFSVY

-3638 NTSDLFTFT
+3638 NISDIFTFT

-3660 STIFEPFPGMPYK
+3660 SRIFEPFSGMPYK

-3685 LNDEEIS
+3685 LNDEEIF